1 MNLNTSSEDQ
11 QSGLGILRLGMAITV
26 SLSLFVSAEAVAQS
40 ADNPYQ
46 VIYNWGELPGGRP
59 MGVVTGV
66 HPDPDGEHIWIVE
79 RCGTNQCAG
88 SNLNPIH
95 KLNKE
100 GKAVK
105 SIGAGLFAW
114 PHGFDLD
121 AEGNIWVTEG
131 APAGDARGEPGAALG
146 MGHQVFKLNQE
157 GEVLMTLGEAGVAG
171 DDDSHFNGPAAI
183 VVSANGQFW
192 VADGHRGGNNR
203 IMKFSSEGR
212 LLLKLGGGIDSLS
225 REASYFNDP
234 HDLKLDSQGR
244 LFVADRGNNRIQI
257 FNADGELADI
267 WTQFGRPS
275 GIWIDANDRI
285 YVADGM
291 SGAQWNRGWQRGIR
305 IGDASTGWIT
315 EFIPDY
321 ELPTGSGIEFL
332 ASDDEGNIFAGQVG
346 RQRFEKYVR
355 VRP

>member
-1 MNLNTSSEDQ
+1 MVCWRVMVACVLLAPVAV
-11 QSGLGILRLGMAITV
+11 LGQ
-26 SLSLFVSAEAVAQS
+26 AVAE
-40 ADNPYQ
+40 NPYQ
-46 VIYNWGELPGGRP
+46 VVYHWGELPGERA

-66 HPDPDGEHIWIVE
+66 HPDPDGEHLWIVE
-79 RCGTNQCAG
+79 RCGGNQCAG
-88 SNLNPIH
+88 SDLHPVH
-95 KLNKE
+95 KLDRDGNTV
-100 GKAVK
+100 A
-105 SIGAGLFAW
+105 SLGAGLFAW

-121 AEGNIWVTEG
+121 ANGNLWITEG
-131 APAGDARGEPGAALG
+131 APAGDARGEPGMALG
-146 MGHQVFKLNQE
+146 MGHQVIKLNPR
-157 GEVLMTLGEAGVAG
+157 GEVLMRLGQAGVPG
-171 DDDSHFNGPAAI
+171 DDARHFNGP
-183 VVSANGQFW
+183 SAVLVAPSGEIW

-203 IMKFSSEGR
+203 VLKFSADGE
-212 LLLKLGGGIDSLS
+212 LLLQLGGGIDSLS
-225 REASYFNDP
+225 REAGAFNDP
-234 HDLKLDSQGR
+234 HDLKMDSQGR

-257 FNADGELADI
+257 FSADGELLDI

-305 IGDASTGWIT
+305 IGDAASGWIT

-321 ELPTGSGIEFL
+321 EIPNGSGIEFL
-332 ASDDEGNIFAGQVG
+332 ASDARGNIYAGQVG